1 MLLNHV
7 FHHSFYFVNLVDI
20 ALIRDVNQMISERK
34 SLISD
39 IQIFLILVNFK
50 LYAKIYLYK
59 KYVFL
64 SWNKPF
70 LG

>member
-7 FHHSFYFVNLVDI
+7 FHHSFYFVNLVDN

-39 IQIFLILVNFK
+39 IQIFLILVNFNYMLK
-50 LYAKIYLYK
+50 YT
-59 KYVFL
+59 YVFL